1 MAYYNPKD
9 PADYKTLLADE
20 GFLFRYNEV
29 SNRIEFFDP
38 TTNQYQNYADR
49 DMAFFRLFAKKH
61 QMYKND
67 MLDSIMVLASDNR
80 YHPIKLYFNGLQ
92 WNRQS
97 NIKELSSF
105 LKADDP
111 MICEIFLR
119 KWFIGAVVKV
129 YENGLRNPVLVLDG
143 GQNIGKSTFARKL
156 CPDPIYF
163 QEGSIRPDEKDHEI
177 KLTQKLVWEI
187 GELENTTS
195 KSAVGALKDFLSRVN
210 VSVRIPFDK
219 YPISQ
224 PAMTSFIGTIN
235 EMAGFLNDDSG
246 STRFRVLRIESIDFG
261 YNNLDIGQCWA
272 EAVAAYHA
280 GERSDLDTPTEAIS
294 NLIKQN
300 YQVPNPIEDAILQY
314 FTIDPKDN
322 QNFCTAFQIRSI
334 LLDKDYA
341 NLGGRDYSP
350 QRMSSTLKKLG
361 CEKRQKW
368 FSGNTVLQVYYGIRP
383 KQGVYIPSLP

>member
-195 KSAVGALKDFLSRVN
+195 KFAVGALKDFLSRVN

-280 GERSDLDTPTEAIS
+280 GERSDLDAPTEAIS

>member
-92 WNRQS
+92 WNRQN

-246 STRFRVLRIESIDFG
+246 STRFRVLRIENIDFG

-280 GERSDLDTPTEAIS
+280 GERSDLDAPTEAIS

>member
-280 GERSDLDTPTEAIS
+280 GERSDLDAPTEAIS

>member
-9 PADYKTLLADE
+9 PADYKTLLTDE
-20 GFLFRYNEV
+20 GFLFRYNEI

-280 GERSDLDTPTEAIS
+280 GERSDLDAPTEAIS

-350 QRMSSTLKKLG
+350 QRMASTLKKLG

>member
-49 DMAFFRLFAKKH
+49 DMAFFRLFAKKY

-92 WNRQS
+92 WNRQN

-280 GERSDLDTPTEAIS
+280 GERSDLDAPTEAIS

>member
-280 GERSDLDTPTEAIS
+280 GERSDLDAPTEAIS

-350 QRMSSTLKKLG
+350 QRMASTLKKLG

>member
-92 WNRQS
+92 WNRQN

-246 STRFRVLRIESIDFG
+246 STRFRVLHIESIDFG

-280 GERSDLDTPTEAIS
+280 GERSDLDAPTEAIS

-350 QRMSSTLKKLG
+350 QRMASTLKKLG

>member
-246 STRFRVLRIESIDFG
+246 STRFRVLCIESIDFG

-280 GERSDLDTPTEAIS
+280 GERSDLDAPMEAIS

-350 QRMSSTLKKLG
+350 QRMASTLKKLG

>member
-272 EAVAAYHA
+272 EAVAAYHT
-280 GERSDLDTPTEAIS
+280 GERSDLDAPTEAIS

-350 QRMSSTLKKLG
+350 QRMASTLKKLG

>member
-92 WNRQS
+92 WNRQN

-280 GERSDLDTPTEAIS
+280 GERSDLDAPTEAIS

>member
-92 WNRQS
+92 WNRQN

-280 GERSDLDTPTEAIS
+280 GERSDLDAPTEAIS

-350 QRMSSTLKKLG
+350 QRMASTLKKLG

>member
-92 WNRQS
+92 WNRQN

-187 GELENTTS
+187 GELENTT
-195 KSAVGALKDFLSRVN
+195 K
-210 VSVRIPFDK
+210 
-219 YPISQ
+219 
-224 PAMTSFIGTIN
+224 IGR
-235 EMAGFLNDDSG
+235 AH
-246 STRFRVLRIESIDFG
+246 V
-261 YNNLDIGQCWA
+261 
-272 EAVAAYHA
+272 
-280 GERSDLDTPTEAIS
+280 
-294 NLIKQN
+294 
-300 YQVPNPIEDAILQY
+300 
-314 FTIDPKDN
+314 
-322 QNFCTAFQIRSI
+322 
-334 LLDKDYA
+334 
-341 NLGGRDYSP
+341 
-350 QRMSSTLKKLG
+350 
-361 CEKRQKW
+361 
-368 FSGNTVLQVYYGIRP
+368 
-383 KQGVYIPSLP
+383 